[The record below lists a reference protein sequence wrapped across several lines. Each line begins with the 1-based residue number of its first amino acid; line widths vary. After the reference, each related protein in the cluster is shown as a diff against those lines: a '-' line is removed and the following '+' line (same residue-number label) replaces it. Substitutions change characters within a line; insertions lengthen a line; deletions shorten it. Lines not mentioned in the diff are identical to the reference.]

1 MRVESRIAVV
11 VPWHR
16 HRLRSGKDVRL
27 EWYTDW
33 PHWIWSYFRF
43 PADGK
48 KTEQNATMV
57 SNDTLTL
64 DALND
69 VVNQED
75 IGATDAHGK
84 VGYFET

>member
-1 MRVESRIAVV
+1 ME
-11 VPWHR
+11 
-16 HRLRSGKDVRL
+16 
-27 EWYTDW
+27 
-33 PHWIWSYFRF
+33 
-43 PADGK
+43 K